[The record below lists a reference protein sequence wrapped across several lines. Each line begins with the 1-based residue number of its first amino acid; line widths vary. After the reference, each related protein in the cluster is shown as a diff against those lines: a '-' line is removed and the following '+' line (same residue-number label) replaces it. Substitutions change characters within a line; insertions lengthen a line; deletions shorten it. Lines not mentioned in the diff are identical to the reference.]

1 MKSTNYQLPTT
12 NFVVFKLKKLSI
24 CFLLLFTTH
33 FLKAQLPNWYFFSA
47 GNNGTNI
54 RFSPSP
60 NLQSSSIP
68 VFLDEG
74 GVNPIPNYNSVN
86 AIYDDNGNALFY
98 IVLTKIGGVVTA
110 YFYDKNGVIMLDYGS
125 YLKINSN
132 IYPAREIPIIDLGCG
147 RYHAVVGN
155 VIVEIEIS
163 FNTWK
168 KLFESYQGNSNGP
181 LEPLNVYGLSGNN
194 YLTTALEIGSVTST
208 SYKIYSL
215 RGNNPGTSGN
225 RKIRI
230 VEINTITNQVVNTV
244 DYDFSGVILPGTSTP
259 KQTNFTKAI
268 SELELSNDNRLLAFA
283 EDENLLIFNLGTNGF
298 VNTSNPINSSYNYQN
313 SSSSN
318 DYSIGGIEFNS
329 NNDKIIFSR
338 YEPNSTPTF
347 PEEIAVW
354 DFTIS
359 SIPYFIIGTSN
370 YVRSQIEMG
379 LDGKIY
385 TSSATH
391 LAEINLT
398 GTPTVMDIIA
408 MNIELNNDLF
418 NCQIRTLP
426 DQITGHNYVA
436 TAYDIQSI
444 DITSSATWQPGAGN
458 NPFDALTNISVL
470 QKITVKSGVILN
482 VKELTLDFF
491 TNAEIVVEP
500 GATLNIT
507 HSILKSH
514 DCGLMWKGINVLD
527 NGTTGG
533 SFSITNNNNL
543 EPSMIRDAINGI
555 IINGPNSNLVVHGY
569 TEFTA
574 NETDIKITNGN
585 KARIQIHRAT
595 FDGGT
600 VLRDQTRGSNYGWT
614 IDNLFRTTTNIYLID
629 CNSKIEIGS
638 LGQGGCDFRY
648 AEYGIRAIKS
658 NAVSYNNTFIN
669 HMRYGIHGN
678 AQKIT
683 RREINVFSNI
693 FTEVQQPIRLE
704 NWVSSTIQGNQF
716 YTSRE
721 FGIDYLENE
730 NCILL
735 VGDLLDP
742 SKGNLFDFC
751 NWTGINLSSNAGLD
765 TKLIIANN
773 SINNH
778 PYATGIVVSEYSA
791 GISPSYKELRIS
803 KNSMSQIGAGIKL
816 YNINGHNTNYA
827 GVGPRPHL
835 DITKFNKNTLID
847 SNLIIF
853 TTGLYP
859 HNQIGI
865 QTNTSNKLNIL
876 YNEVNSQDGADW
888 RNSAILTDDAYW
900 SAIYFNKCTGGSG
913 IRIGGNMLY
922 SNVYCNS
929 LPNSSTG
936 ILLNYCYLR
945 PAGGLHGIL
954 VDEARDNSF
963 PSILDVDMRL
973 YYTNKD
979 LNQWIFN
986 SALPSIDYTYA
997 SGTLPSIDGGN
1008 GLYTCGEII
1017 SSGEGDEGL
1026 QKSFTTSSKPIANIT
1041 SLNPTLKNSKVNLS
1055 NYSKINQIKETLTN
1069 AKDSFS
1075 ITKNRIEFPYQIA
1088 KINYL
1093 LAQKSIDSA
1102 LSVARSIKT
1111 KDKIE
1116 SELIFIYD
1124 LLLNQQKTK
1133 KDFTQA
1139 EKSSI
1144 IEIAHKNQFS
1154 QSLAAPMARI
1164 LAKQFFHIDIYDS
1177 TFYYKAI
1184 NGQIGTNCNYP
1195 NLTNLEVKLLTQSH
1209 LETGFSCL
1217 TQNNGFFSLAPEL
1230 LQNLSDSAKYIFS
1243 CLMPD
1248 SSIYYSELASISK
1261 FVSSRIV
1268 TIDCLSPLLKKSRRE
1283 AANEMES
1290 EIKVYP
1296 NPSTGIFNI
1305 KLNGN
1310 ANIIISNVLGEIVFQ
1325 KEILNSAQ
1333 IDLGN
1338 QIKGVYVLKVIG
1350 EHTKSFKLILE

>member
-1 MKSTNYQLPTT
+1 MFICLAST
-12 NFVVFKLKKLSI
+12 LS
-24 CFLLLFTTH
+24 
-33 FLKAQLPNWYFFSA
+33 AQLPNWYFFRPS
-47 GNNGTNI
+47 NNGSNI
-54 RFSPSP
+54 RFTPSPS
-60 NLQSSSIP
+60 LQSTSIP
-68 VFLDEG
+68 IFKDDL
-74 GVNPIPNYNSVN
+74 GVPLPNYYSVN
-86 AIYDDNGNALFY
+86 AMYDNNGQALFF
-98 IVLTKIGGVVTA
+98 IVQTKIGSDVMA
-110 YFYDKNGVIMLDYGS
+110 YFYDRLGNNWSDKYFGNPHLLNINQQP
-125 YLKINSN
+125 YLVS
-132 IYPAREIPIIDLGCG
+132 AREMPIIPIGCG
-147 RYHAVVGN
+147 RYHVVIGN
-155 VIVEIEIS
+155 EIVQINYSENNWER
-163 FNTWK
+163 
-168 KLFESYQGNSNGP
+168 LFYTNNP
-181 LEPLNVYGLSGNN
+181 LEVLNVYGMSGNN
-194 YLTTALEIGSVTST
+194 SFFTAELEIGSVSQT
-208 SYKIYSL
+208 SYKVYSL
-215 RGNNPGTSGN
+215 NGNVLGTST
-225 RKIRI
+225 RLIRV
-230 VEINTITNQVVNTV
+230 VEISKTNNQILNSV
-244 DYDFSGVILPGTSTP
+244 DYNFFNFTLPGTSTIYS
-259 KQTNFTKAI
+259 TNFTRFI
-268 SELELSNDNRLLAFA
+268 SELELSNDGQLLAFA
-283 EDENLLIFNLGTNGF
+283 EEENILIFNLNSNGY
-298 VNTSNPINSSYNYQN
+298 VNTSNPINTLYFYQN
-313 SSSSN
+313 TPTVLE
-318 DYSIGGIEFNS
+318 YAIGGLEFS
-329 NNDKIIFSR
+329 TNNDKLIFSR
-338 YEPNSTPTF
+338 YDPSTTPTL

-354 DFTIS
+354 EFTTNP
-359 SIPYFIIGTSN
+359 IPNFITSTSN
-370 YVRSQIEMG
+370 YVRSQIETG

-398 GTPTVMDIIA
+398 GTPTVTDIVAI
-408 MNIELNNDLF
+408 NIEFNNDLF

-426 DQITGHNYVA
+426 DQISGYTYQA
-436 TAYDIQSI
+436 TPYDIETYEVNSNANW
-444 DITSSATWQPGAGN
+444 TPGNAN
-458 NPFDALTNISVL
+458 NPFNATSTISVL
-470 QKITVKSGVILN
+470 QKITIKSGVSLSI
-482 VKELTLDFF
+482 EDLTLDFF
-491 TNAEIVVEP
+491 TNAEIIVEP
-500 GATLNIT
+500 GATLNLKHAT
-507 HSILKSH
+507 LKSH
-514 DCGLMWKGINVLD
+514 DCGLMWKGISLQD
-527 NGTTGG
+527 NGTNGG
-533 SFSITNNNNL
+533 NLILSNNNQL
-543 EPSMIRDAINGI
+543 QSSTLRDAITGI
-555 IINGPNSNLVVHGY
+555 TVVGPNTDLIVHGY
-569 TEFTA
+569 TLFTA

-585 KARIQIHRAT
+585 KSKIQIHRAT

-600 VLRDQTRGSNYGWT
+600 ILRDQTKGSNHGW
-614 IDNLFRTTTNIYLID
+614 ILDNLFRTTTNIDLID

-638 LGQGGCDFRY
+638 LGQGGCDFKY

-658 NAVSYNNTFIN
+658 NAISYNNTFLN

-678 AQKIT
+678 VQKLSK
-683 RREINVFSNI
+683 REIDIYNNI

-704 NWVSSTIQGNQF
+704 NWIGSTIQGNQF

-735 VGDLLDP
+735 VGDLQDP

-765 TKLIIANN
+765 TKLIVANN

-954 VDEARDNSF
+954 VDESRDNSF

-973 YYTNKD
+973 YYSNKD

-986 SALPSIDYTYA
+986 AGLPSIDYTYA

-1017 SSGEGDEGL
+1017 SSGDGEEEL
-1026 QKSFTTSSKPIANIT
+1026 EKTLATNSKPISNIT
-1041 SLNPTLKNSKVNLS
+1041 SLNPTLNNSTVNLS
-1055 NYSKINQIKETLTN
+1055 NYSKINQIKEALTN

-1075 ITKNRIEFPYQIA
+1075 ITKNRTGFPYQIA

-1093 LAQKSIDSA
+1093 LAKKNIDSA
-1102 LSVARSIKT
+1102 LSVAMSIKT

-1124 LLLNQQKTK
+1124 LMLNQQKTK

-1144 IEIAHKNQFS
+1144 IEIAQKNQFS
-1154 QSLAAPMARI
+1154 QSLAAPLARI
-1164 LAKQFFHIDIYDS
+1164 LAKQFFHLDIYDS
-1177 TFYYKAI
+1177 AYYYTAI

-1195 NLTNLEVKLLTQSH
+1195 NLSNLKVKLLTQSRT
-1209 LETGFSCL
+1209 ETGISCL

-1268 TIDCLSPLLKKSRRE
+1268 TIDCLSPLLKKSRGE
-1283 AANEMES
+1283 VINEMES

-1296 NPSTGIFNI
+1296 NPSTSSFNI

-1350 EHTKSFKLILE
+1350 EHSKSFKLILE